1 MKEFS
6 YSFIQECENGN
17 KQSQKILFEKLYV
30 PMFRTCLRYVNN
42 QSDAEDCL
50 MRGFLKMF
58 QNLSSFRFEG
68 EHSLFVWVRK
78 IMVNEAL
85 MFLRKKHNFFLSLDA
100 EVEDVSIP
108 SEVIINMDAQDLLQK
123 IQQLPTGYRTV
134 FNLFVVEGYSHQ
146 EIAVELGISEN
157 TSRTQLAK
165 ARMKLKKMI
174 EEKEVQ
180 NASC

>member
-1 MKEFS
+1 
-6 YSFIQECENGN
+6 
-17 KQSQKILFEKLYV
+17 
-30 PMFRTCLRYVNN
+30 
-42 QSDAEDCL
+42 
-50 MRGFLKMF
+50 
-58 QNLSSFRFEG
+58 
-68 EHSLFVWVRK
+68 
-78 IMVNEAL
+78 MVNEAL
-85 MFLRKKHNFFLSLDA
+85 MFLRKRHNFFLSLDA